1 MGAGAVTWY
10 RIYSLEQ
17 LGFLFFFLLR
27 GPSNN
32 NRIQAYSG
40 LILNSYEEILGRK
53 EVRKRG
59 ASGAVSRAFAFAHTL
74 IFLLL

>member
-1 MGAGAVTWY
+1 MGAGAITWY

-17 LGFLFFFLLR
+17 LGFFLLR

-32 NRIQAYSG
+32 NRIQAHSG

-53 EVRKRG
+53 GVRKRG
-59 ASGAVSRAFAFAHTL
+59 ASGAVSWDLCSRTHSSFSSYCS
-74 IFLLL
+74 

>member
-17 LGFLFFFLLR
+17 LGFFFLLR

-32 NRIQAYSG
+32 NRIQAHSG
-40 LILNSYEEILGRK
+40 LILSSYEEILGRK
-53 EVRKRG
+53 EVRKKG
-59 ASGAVSRAFAFAHTL
+59 ASGAVFWAFAFARTL